1 MKGPVN
7 AIMVETLGKQP
18 LSSSP
23 PLAAKKKIIEAKPV
37 NIDVAFHC
45 WRWLLVRKGMKF
57 AAELTASSRLASR
70 GGKSTENIVIE

>member
-1 MKGPVN
+1 MKGTVN

-18 LSSSP
+18 FSSSP
-23 PLAAKKKIIEAKPV
+23 PLAAKKKIEAKQV

-70 GGKSTENIVIE
+70 GGKSTEKIVIE